1 MSALGAL
8 FLNLPGHL
16 VWWSVALILAA
27 AEVLAPGYFLIWIG
41 LGAAATGGLVLLLPQ
56 LGVLAQAFSFT
67 VLAFLSCA
75 AYWRWLRP
83 RLQRDER
90 SEATTLNRRGA
101 SLVGRR
107 LVLTEAIRDGRGRA
121 RVGDGVWLATGP
133 DLPAGSEVEVVGSEG
148 VLLNVRP
155 LHAAESASKGQAHPG

>member
-1 MSALGAL
+1 MSAL

-56 LGVLAQAFSFT
+56 LGVLAQALSFT
-67 VLAFLSCA
+67 LLAFLSCA
-75 AYWRWLRP
+75 AYWNWLRP
-83 RLQRDER
+83 RLQRGER
-90 SEATTLNRRGA
+90 SDATTLNRRGA

-107 LVLTEAIRDGRGRA
+107 LVLAEAHNQKT
-121 RVGDGVWLATGP
+121 LLMPMEATGVLGALAGIT
-133 DLPAGSEVEVVGSEG
+133 DLVRSAQSES
-148 VLLNVRP
+148 
-155 LHAAESASKGQAHPG
+155 SARQNLPGGKP

>member
-1 MSALGAL
+1 MSAL

-56 LGVLAQAFSFT
+56 LGVLAQALSFT
-67 VLAFLSCA
+67 LLAFLSCA
-75 AYWRWLRP
+75 AYWHWLRP
-83 RLQRDER
+83 RLQRSD
-90 SEATTLNRRGA
+90 ATTLNRRGA

-155 LHAAESASKGQAHPG
+155 LHAAESVSKDQAHPG

>member
-1 MSALGAL
+1 MSAL

-56 LGVLAQAFSFT
+56 LSVLAQALSFT
-67 VLAFLSCA
+67 LLAFLSCA

-83 RLQRDER
+83 RLQRGER
-90 SEATTLNRRGA
+90 SDATTLNRRGA

-121 RVGDGVWLATGP
+121 RVGDSVWLATGP

-155 LHAAESASKGQAHPG
+155 LHAAEPVSKGQAHPG